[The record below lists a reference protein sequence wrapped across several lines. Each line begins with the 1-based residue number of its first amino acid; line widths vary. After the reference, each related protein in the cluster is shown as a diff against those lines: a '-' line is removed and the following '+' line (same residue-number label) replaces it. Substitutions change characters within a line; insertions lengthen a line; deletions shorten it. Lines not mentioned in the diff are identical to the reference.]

1 MLSPHYFHVKLD
13 TAKGE
18 IIQKTFQHGV
28 GGYCALWVN
37 VPIAPDTPGVSS
49 TTRKRSTNGAR
60 GSRWRRLSGHLDDC
74 RANRKLPQH
83 QNLFHVVDSSP
94 IVLHFSIAAA
104 RNR

>member
-1 MLSPHYFHVKLD
+1 MLSPHYFHVKVD

-60 GSRWRRLSGHLDDC
+60 GSRGRRLSGHLDDC
-74 RANRKLPQH
+74 RTNWKLRQY
-83 QNLFHVVDSSP
+83 LESLS
-94 IVLHFSIAAA
+94 
-104 RNR
+104 RR

>member
-28 GGYCALWVN
+28 GGYFALWVN

-49 TTRKRSTNGAR
+49 TTRKRTTNGAR
-60 GSRWRRLSGHLDDC
+60 ESCGVRIVKSPGRLS
-74 RANRKLPQH
+74 R
-83 QNLFHVVDSSP
+83 
-94 IVLHFSIAAA
+94 
-104 RNR
+104 

>member
-37 VPIAPDTPGVSS
+37 VLIAPDTPGVSS
-49 TTRKRSTNGAR
+49 TTRKRTTNGAR
-60 GSRWRRLSGHLDDC
+60 E
-74 RANRKLPQH
+74 KLRGADRQ
-83 QNLFHVVDSSP
+83 VTWT
-94 IVLHFSIAAA
+94 IVALIG
-104 RNR
+104 NCLNT